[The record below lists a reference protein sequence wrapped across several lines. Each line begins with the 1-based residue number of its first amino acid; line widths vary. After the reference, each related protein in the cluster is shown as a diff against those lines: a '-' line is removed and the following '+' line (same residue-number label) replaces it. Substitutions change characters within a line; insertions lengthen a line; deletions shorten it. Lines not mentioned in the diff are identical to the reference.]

1 MKNTKVEIIYWLTI
15 ILIAIGAATL
25 VNILCG
31 LL

>member
-25 VNILCG
+25 VNIVWG

>member
-15 ILIAIGAATL
+15 VLIAIGAATL
-25 VNILCG
+25 VNIVWR